1 MRVVQNPSSYKP
13 WAMAT
18 RVVYMRPIDQICAQ
32 SARRATARSL
42 LGTFNPIIQYDT
54 LQLYITIIIII
65 GEWGRGEEDLYTPWW
80 VGVNDRFILLQ
91 DNRAR
96 DFFCRQTRMF
106 LALSP
111 RTTCLPARDFDGH
124 CTVTAFVFCPF
135 SGAVACRPDYFA
147 GLLFKRLM
155 GSTVLTS
162 YQTEPAVS
170 PPTTRCF

>member
-1 MRVVQNPSSYKP
+1 
-13 WAMAT
+13 MAT

-32 SARRATARSL
+32 SARDHCPFLTQHIQSNHTIRYFAALYNYYYHYWRVGAGGGGPLHTMVGGRQRPFYLAPGQSRSGL
-42 LGTFNPIIQYDT
+42 
-54 LQLYITIIIII
+54 
-65 GEWGRGEEDLYTPWW
+65 
-80 VGVNDRFILLQ
+80 
-91 DNRAR
+91 
-96 DFFCRQTRMF
+96 FFCRHTRIF